1 MKIHFCDLCN
11 ESVPQADLD
20 QGRAF
25 IRKDRV
31 VCATCES
38 AMSHGHATAT
48 ATAPLTGAVRA
59 HDVAPALPNQA
70 LAPAPAPVA
79 ATAEGTPHV
88 SHLQPIVV
96 RSAGSGGL
104 WVALLGLV
112 FTAGVMFVLD
122 NRIQD
127 IQRDATAQDK
137 RLASQESNIGILQRG
152 ASLEKDALSDHEKRT
167 DRAFDAQKSRQDR
180 LVDQLN
186 AIEKEQNDVA
196 ARIASLTVLVNK
208 HEAKAGSGDID
219 LEKRLQELSSR
230 LAKGEDDMNAL
241 TARLLAVEST
251 PVPAAVAVAPAP
263 VQPDASQPAW
273 TAQLEG
279 LKSDSNSVRWEA
291 VTGLG
296 ATKDPETVP
305 HLLPM
310 LKDSDVFVRM
320 ATARVLGE
328 MQAKPAVGA
337 LIDSLEDSETAVRE
351 AAYIALRTIT
361 GKDLKFDPQA
371 IDVER
376 AKRVK
381 AWREWLKKEG
391 EAAPAGT

>member
-31 VCATCES
+31 ICSTCENV
-38 AMSHGHATAT
+38 MSHGHAPTTA
-48 ATAPLTGAVRA
+48 AVLLQSGARPP
-59 HDVAPALPNQA
+59 DVAPALPNPIGA
-70 LAPAPAPVA
+70 MPAGNEPH
-79 ATAEGTPHV
+79 PHV

-104 WVALLGLV
+104 LVALLGLV

-122 NRIQD
+122 GRIQD
-127 IQRDATAQDK
+127 IQRDATTVEK
-137 RLASQESNIGILQRG
+137 RVGDHERDVGMLQRG
-152 ASLEKDALSDHEKRT
+152 AALATEAQRELEKKGDGRIEKQ
-167 DRAFDAQKSRQDR
+167 RADIAR
-180 LVDQLN
+180 LVDQAADLGRQ
-186 AIEKEQNDVA
+186 QNDSS

-208 HEAKAGSGDID
+208 HEAKAGSGDVD
-219 LEKRLQELSSR
+219 LEKRMTDLSAR
-230 LAKGEDDMNAL
+230 LAKGEDDLRAL
-241 TARLLAVEST
+241 TARLLSVETAPPPAPIVAAVE
-251 PVPAAVAVAPAP
+251 PANAEAGEPT
-263 VQPDASQPAW
+263 W
-273 TAQLEG
+273 TAQLDG
-279 LKSDSNSVRWEA
+279 LKSDNNSVRWEA

-296 ATKDPETVP
+296 ATKDSAVLP

-310 LKDSDVFVRM
+310 LKDEDVFVRM

-337 LIDSLEDSETAVRE
+337 LIDGLEDSETAVRE
-351 AAYIALRTIT
+351 AAFIALRTIT

-371 IDVER
+371 IDAER

-381 AWREWLKKEG
+381 AWREWWKKEG
-391 EAAPAGT
+391 EAAPSGT

>member
-31 VCATCES
+31 ICATCENV
-38 AMSHGHATAT
+38 MSHSHATAT
-48 ATAPLTGAVRA
+48 ATTPLPAAAFAPE
-59 HDVAPALPNQA
+59 VAPALPN
-70 LAPAPAPVA
+70 PVPLVA
-79 ATAEGTPHV
+79 QTGGEGQSHV

-127 IQRDATAQDK
+127 IQRDATALDK
-137 RLASQESNIGILQRG
+137 RVTSQQGDVGMLKRAADLDKSAQRDFEKQ
-152 ASLEKDALSDHEKRT
+152 SEKNLE
-167 DRAFDAQKSRQDR
+167 AQKTRHER
-180 LVDQLN
+180 LVDQ
-186 AIEKEQNDVA
+186 VA
-196 ARIASLTVLVNK
+196 ELARDHNEISARIASLTVLVNK

-219 LEKRLQELSSR
+219 LEKRLSELSAR
-230 LAKGEDDMNAL
+230 LAKSEDDLNAV
-241 TARLLAVEST
+241 TARLLAIENA
-251 PVPAAVAVAPAP
+251 PPPAAPVAVVPLAP
-263 VQPDASQPAW
+263 VANEPAW
-273 TAQLEG
+273 TAQLAG
-279 LKSDSNSVRWEA
+279 LKSENNSVRWEA

-296 ATKDPETVP
+296 ATKDPEVVP
-305 HLLPM
+305 HLMPM
-310 LKDSDVFVRM
+310 LKDGDVFVRM
-320 ATARVLGE
+320 AAARVLGE

-337 LIDSLEDSETAVRE
+337 LIDALEDGETAVRE
-351 AAYIALRTIT
+351 AAFIALRTIT

-371 IDVER
+371 VEVER

-381 AWREWLKKEG
+381 AWREWWKKEG
-391 EAAPAGT
+391 EPAPSGT

>member
-31 VCATCES
+31 ICATCEGVMTHS
-38 AMSHGHATAT
+38 PVAT
-48 ATAPLTGAVRA
+48 ATAPVSVAPA
-59 HDVAPALPNQA
+59 HAPLDVAPALPNPSV
-70 LAPAPAPVA
+70 LAPAVPL
-79 ATAEGTPHV
+79 EGAPHV

-127 IQRDATAQDK
+127 IQRDATTQEK
-137 RLASQESNIGILQRG
+137 RITASEGSLGVLQRG
-152 ASLEKDALSDHEKRT
+152 AALEKDGLSDFEKRT
-167 DRAFDAQKSRQDR
+167 EKAFDAQKTRQER
-180 LVDQLN
+180 IVDQI
-186 AIEKEQNDVA
+186 AGIEREQNDLS
-196 ARIASLTVLVNK
+196 ARIATLTVLVNK

-219 LEKRLQELSSR
+219 LEKRLSDMSAR
-230 LAKGEDDMNAL
+230 LAKSEDDVNAL
-241 TARLLAVEST
+241 TARLLAVET
-251 PVPAAVAVAPAP
+251 APPPAAPVVAEQPK
-263 VQPDASQPAW
+263 PDAAAPAW

-279 LKSDSNSVRWEA
+279 LKSESNSVRWEA

-296 ATKDPETVP
+296 ATKDPEVVP

-328 MQAKPAVGA
+328 MGAKPAVSA

-351 AAYIALRTIT
+351 AAYIALRGIT
-361 GKDLKFDPQA
+361 SKDLKFDPQA
-371 IDVER
+371 VDVER

-381 AWREWLKKEG
+381 AWREWWKKEG
-391 EAAPAGT
+391 EPAPQGT